1 MHLVQQ
7 EKHMSSIALSPAR
20 PVLADRL
27 GSRSL
32 AMNTALVVGGAALT
46 AGAAQ
51 ISIPMWPVPITGQ
64 TFAVLLVGTTL
75 GMWRG
80 ALSMVFYIALGALGL
95 PVFTGAQGGLDSLI
109 GGPTVGYLL
118 GFVLAGALTGWLAER
133 GIDRSVWG
141 AAAIFVA
148 GEAVIYAVG
157 LPMLSN
163 FLSGIGAPHDISATL
178 AAGFTPFIIGDV
190 LKAVLAGALLP
201 LTWKLVN
208 RKP

>member
-1 MHLVQQ
+1 
-7 EKHMSSIALSPAR
+7 
-20 PVLADRL
+20 
-27 GSRSL
+27 
-32 AMNTALVVGGAALT
+32 MNTALVVGGAALT

-80 ALSMVFYIALGALGL
+80 ALSMVLYIALGAMGL

-109 GGPTVGYLL
+109 GGPTVGYIL

-133 GIDRSVWG
+133 GLDRSVWG
-141 AAAIFVA
+141 AVAIFAV

-157 LPMLSN
+157 LPVLSS
-163 FLSGIGAPHDISATL
+163 FLSSIGAPHDVAATL
-178 AAGFTPFIIGDV
+178 AAGFVPFVIGDV

-208 RKP
+208 KKS